1 MKTDTEDADEDGD
14 TTDKV
19 PAFLDKGETKKKKK
33 GGKIP
38 PQLEPHVR
46 KAQGK
51 KDSDEDEEEKEDVS
65 EGQMDMDR
73 MGVPMVAGGDVEGMA
88 NAAIAAIIG
97 DNGGGGGSD
106 ITADATRN
114 SRGNRVTVTWSGAS
128 SANVDIYR
136 NGSLWVTTANDGNY
150 TGRVGRNRT
159 WTFEVCE
166 SGSTTEC
173 SDSITI

>member
-1 MKTDTEDADEDGD
+1 MSKYDIHKWKDGELNERLMEKWGYKKKVLKEEKMPMKTDTEDADEDGD

-51 KDSDEDEEEKEDVS
+51 KGGDNDEEEREDVN
-65 EGQMDMDR
+65 EGHMDMNR

-88 NAAIAAIIG
+88 NAAIAAIVQLAAEAG
-97 DNGGGGGSD
+97 VQLDVTSGEDALPDDMDMDMEDEGGEAEEQELMD
-106 ITADATRN
+106 PED
-114 SRGNRVTVTWSGAS
+114 
-128 SANVDIYR
+128 
-136 NGSLWVTTANDGNY
+136 L
-150 TGRVGRNRT
+150 
-159 WTFEVCE
+159 
-166 SGSTTEC
+166 
-173 SDSITI
+173 